1 MSNETLHLAVKLM
14 DCYLMKAQCK
24 KDNLQ
29 FLGST
34 VYMIAVKF
42 EVTLNP

>member
-1 MSNETLHLAVKLM
+1 MSNETLHLAVKIM
-14 DCYLMKAQCK
+14 DHYLMKAQWKK
-24 KDNLQ
+24 KDLQ

-34 VYMIAVKF
+34 VYMIAAKF